1 MLLRLFLTRELVL
14 CVCHPRTPRARFPCS
29 PSSLCRESPSPLPS
43 GGEEGSVLYTGNI
56 RRVLV
61 CFNAKALG
69 NEWTRL
75 PVLDLPLLRFRHNS
89 AICQAVFRSAFTI
102 FVMWSLQNLSAYK
115 DDVVII
121 ESHLVWYCRRA
132 SKDQIFLSVYLE
144 AMLKPVCRCISRRL
158 FKLDVKIHGE

>member
-1 MLLRLFLTRELVL
+1 MTVIICNLALLVLIDAFETVLTRELVL

-69 NEWTRL
+69 NE
-75 PVLDLPLLRFRHNS
+75 
-89 AICQAVFRSAFTI
+89 
-102 FVMWSLQNLSAYK
+102 
-115 DDVVII
+115 
-121 ESHLVWYCRRA
+121 
-132 SKDQIFLSVYLE
+132 
-144 AMLKPVCRCISRRL
+144 
-158 FKLDVKIHGE
+158 